1 MNNRVYEFSTWNT
14 NKEWKEAEAIAI
26 EAGKN
31 HSGNKFT
38 VAVGEWGVR
47 TFLVLADTKEEA
59 KKLVLEV
66 IGNVDDKIKV
76 RDVTNCKKYK

>member
-1 MNNRVYEFSTWNT
+1 MNKRVYEFSTWIPT
-14 NKEWKEAEAIAI
+14 DEWKEAERIAI

-66 IGNVDDKIKV
+66 IGDTNEKIKV
-76 RDVTNCKKYK
+76 RDVTNCKKYN